1 MINSY
6 GLLFSFLGGNGSP
19 ETSGSKSWS
28 GRSKVPVNGPVLKSK
43 TLHQSVLKYLV
54 SFNMVT
60 HVVCFRITVAMITK
74 Y

>member
-1 MINSY
+1 MGY
-6 GLLFSFLGGNGSP
+6 FFLFYEVMVLRKLRGVNP
-19 ETSGSKSWS
+19 P
-28 GRSKVPVNGPVLKSK
+28 GRSKVPVNGPVLKSR

-74 Y
+74 YWAT